1 LNSNLQHAFRTII
14 ARAYPR
20 IIGSFRHP
28 SWFLFEVGLPVL
40 SIITFVYVLKLFDS
54 PKEYESYAII
64 GGCMLPIWFNVVFA
78 MALQLR
84 WEKDSGN
91 LEIFMTSPAKMTWI
105 LLGMMVGG
113 SIGTILMAASVFLI
127 TTTIFDITFLW
138 ENWWKALIVFIPCVL
153 SLYSIGMAMSSV
165 FLKAGRAFEYYLGLA
180 EEPIQ
185 FITGS
190 YFPIFSQNIL
200 LAIAGSIVP
209 LTLGIDGLR
218 QVLVVGAYVS
228 PIDWKVESLVMFI
241 YWIVGLRLAKLS
253 LNWMEKLAREQGTLT
268 LRWQ

>member
-1 LNSNLQHAFRTII
+1 MILTHAFRTII

-28 SWFLFEVGLPVL
+28 SWFLFEVGLPLL
-40 SIITFVYVLKLFDS
+40 SIVTFVYVLRLFDS
-54 PKEYESYAII
+54 PSQFESYAVI
-64 GGCMLPIWFNVVFA
+64 GGCMLPVWFNVVFA

-91 LEIFMTSPAKMTWI
+91 IEIFMTSPAQITWI

-113 SIGTILMAASVFLI
+113 GFQTILMSGTVLFIATYMFEI
-127 TTTIFDITFLW
+127 KFLW
-138 ENWWKALIVFIPCVL
+138 SNWHQALIVFIPCVM

-165 FLKAGRAFEYYLGLA
+165 FLKAGRAFEYYLGLT
-180 EEPIQ
+180 EEPVQ
-185 FITGS
+185 FFTGS

-200 LAIAGSIVP
+200 LAIFGSLIP

-218 QVLVVGAYVS
+218 QVLVEGEYFTLLNWRYEALIMV
-228 PIDWKVESLVMFI
+228 I
-241 YWIVGLRLAKLS
+241 YWFIALKFAKFS
-253 LNWMEKLAREQGTLT
+253 LEWMEKLAREKGTLT

>member
-1 LNSNLQHAFRTII
+1 MSINTKHAIRTIL

-54 PKEYESYAII
+54 PKEFESYAII
-64 GGCMLPIWFNVVFA
+64 GGCMLPIWFNVVYA

-91 LEIFMTSPAKMTWI
+91 IEIFMTSPAQITWI

-113 SIGTILMAASVFLI
+113 SIGTLLMAITVFLI
-127 TTTIFDITFLW
+127 ATTIFDVSFLW
-138 ENWWKALIVFIPCVL
+138 YNWWKALIVFLPCVL

-190 YFPIFSQNIL
+190 YFPIFSQNVL
-200 LAIAGSIVP
+200 LAVFGSIIP

-218 QVLVVGAYVS
+218 QVLVDGEYVS
-228 PIDWKVESLVMFI
+228 PLNWKIEALIMLI
-241 YWIVGLRLAKLS
+241 YWFLGLKLAKKSLS
-253 LNWMEKLAREQGTLT
+253 WMEKLAREKGTLT